1 MSEQIKA
8 LSRIA
13 DALEHQN
20 KLLDDLAEAV
30 AGIREVVRD
39 CAIYP
44 ADEKQHPRIVV
55 GGCVD
60 VFNID

>member
-39 CAIYP
+39 VSYYP
-44 ADEKQHPRIVV
+44 SDTRNNPRIMI
-55 GGCVD
+55 GGAVD